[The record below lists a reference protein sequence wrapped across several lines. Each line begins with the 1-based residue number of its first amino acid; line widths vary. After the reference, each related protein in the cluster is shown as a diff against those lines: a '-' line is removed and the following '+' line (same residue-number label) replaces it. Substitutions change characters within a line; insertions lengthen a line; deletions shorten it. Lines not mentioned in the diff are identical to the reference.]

1 VHTKWVGDSPS
12 WASTSTLEAFLHLL
26 ARVVLLPF
34 LALLL
39 IVAPFST
46 LANRLSSPVNRLVS
60 HLAAYLVFLALVT
73 VQGHVTKNN
82 FGRTATGQTHD
93 YFLPY
98 NLFQFLIRIGTGNWI
113 FSARA
118 GVKFDHEAVS
128 ERLQG
133 ILQQNVEHVS
143 LKKSY

>member
-93 YFLPY
+93 HFFAIRYSI
-98 NLFQFLIRIGTGNWI
+98 LIQSLIGIHDWI
-113 FSARA
+113 FSART
-118 GVKFDHEAVS
+118 GVQFDHEAEF
-128 ERLQG
+128 ERLQE
-133 ILQQNVEHVS
+133 ILDQHVS
-143 LKKSY
+143 FGLFFK